1 MTKRRVLL
9 ISYWFPPAGGI
20 AVQRALSLA
29 KYLPDYGCEVHV
41 LTPSNPPSPVPDPSL
56 LDQVPEKVKVHRCW
70 TPAPPSGVRKLL
82 WRLASRG
89 KSPAPKT
96 SNETAE
102 APAKS
107 SALSNLMRRIL
118 CPDPEVLWVPFATRR
133 ALKIARRYNID
144 SVIVTAPPF
153 SAFLIGNALKRKLPH
168 LQLISDFRDE
178 WLRFFLSTF
187 SFHKNDAIKHRAET
201 IERETVELSDTVVS
215 ITGRVVD
222 ELRERYHEQ
231 PGRKFVHI
239 PNGYDPQIFK
249 GFQSRRHDL
258 SKVVVS
264 YVGTVY
270 STTSPKSYL
279 QALASLP
286 EDIRSRI
293 ETRFIG
299 RIADDQLE
307 LLESDSSVKL
317 LGYMKQ
323 GDALKLMEETDFLL
337 VVMQDPNFATG
348 KIYEYLASGKP
359 IVALSPDGGEVA
371 KTIEETGAGW
381 CLDPSNISGIA
392 SLLRKLATG
401 EVRDTGSRNEEAIRS
416 YERPRL
422 AAKFA
427 ALMSTGAKDVEKPNV
442 PEVASIEAGV

>member
-1 MTKRRVLL
+1 
-9 ISYWFPPAGGI
+9 
-20 AVQRALSLA
+20 
-29 KYLPDYGCEVHV
+29 
-41 LTPSNPPSPVPDPSL
+41 
-56 LDQVPEKVKVHRCW
+56 
-70 TPAPPSGVRKLL
+70 
-82 WRLASRG
+82 
-89 KSPAPKT
+89 
-96 SNETAE
+96 
-102 APAKS
+102 
-107 SALSNLMRRIL
+107 MRRIL

-133 ALKIARRYNID
+133 ALTIVKRYNID

-168 LQLISDFRDE
+168 IQLISDFRDE

-187 SFHKNDAIKHRAET
+187 SFHKNDAIKRRAEA
-201 IERETVELSDTVVS
+201 IERATVELSDTVIS

-231 PGRKFVHI
+231 SGRKFVHI

-249 GFQSRRHDL
+249 DFHSRPHDL
-258 SKVVVS
+258 SRVVVS
-264 YVGTVY
+264 YIGTVY

-279 QALASLP
+279 EALATLP
-286 EDIRSRI
+286 DDIRSRI

-299 RIADDQLE
+299 RIADDQRE
-307 LLESDSSVKL
+307 LLESDSSLKL

-323 GDALKLMEETDFLL
+323 GEALKLMEETDFLL
-337 VVMQDPNFATG
+337 VVMQDPTFATG

-381 CLDPSNISGIA
+381 CIDPANISEIA
-392 SLLRKLATG
+392 GLLRKLATG
-401 EVRDTGSRNEEAIRS
+401 ELRDTGSRNEEAIRG

-427 ALMSTGAKDVEKPNV
+427 AVMSSDTTSLEKHNV
-442 PEVASIEAGV
+442 PEVASAEAGV

>member
-29 KYLPDYGCEVHV
+29 KYLPDYDCEVHV

-56 LDQVPEKVKVHRCW
+56 LNQVSEKVKVHRCW
-70 TPAPPSGVRKLL
+70 TPAPPSAVRKLL

-89 KSPAPKT
+89 NPTAKKT
-96 SNETAE
+96 SDETAK
-102 APAKS
+102 APVRS

-133 ALKIARRYNID
+133 ALKIVERYGIE

-153 SAFLIGNALKRKLPH
+153 SAFLIGNTLKRKLPH

-187 SFHKNDAIKHRAET
+187 SFHKNDAIKRRAEG

-222 ELRERYHEQ
+222 ELRERYQEQ

-249 GFQSRRHDL
+249 DFRRRTHGLSRI
-258 SKVVVS
+258 VVS

-279 QALASLP
+279 EALASLP

-299 RIADDQLE
+299 RIADDQRE
-307 LLESDSSVKL
+307 LLESNSSVRL

-323 GDALKLMEETDFLL
+323 GEALKLMEETDFLL

-381 CLDPSNISGIA
+381 CIDPSNISAIA
-392 SLLRKLATG
+392 NLLSKLATG
-401 EVRDTGSRNEEAIRS
+401 EVRDTSCRDEEAIRS

-427 ALMSTGAKDVEKPNV
+427 AVMAPSATNLEKDKV
-442 PEVASIEAGV
+442 PQAASVEAGV